1 MKLSHI
7 KLGKRDKNELPWRKK
22 YLTLCG
28 EDDVRLNTVDPFT
41 FCTLPNDMRCQQCKQ
56 ALLEMLE

>member
-7 KLGKRDKNELPWRKK
+7 ELGKRDKNVFPWAKK

-28 EDDVRLNTVDPFT
+28 GNDVRLNTVDPFI
-41 FCTLPNDMRCQQCKQ
+41 FCTLPNDMRCKACKHE
-56 ALLEMLE
+56 LLEMLK